1 MSCAKKGEDI
11 FPGIAEDA
19 PMDQVKVEKMGWLMR
34 LWTWL
39 FKDKRS
45 AWEQKQER
53 RFIAAVNQLKNY
65 SVTDRGGLSIDP
77 EELRERVM
85 ASREELKH
93 LVQPPS
99 SNRTTHA
106 PPFTTAP
113 STGHQGG
120 SSPSASGMD
129 DFVEVVTWR
138 RLASGAS
145 VRYVCLESLTTKQ
158 YAVTST
164 DLFSLPKNND
174 QTVLDTKANQR
185 IIRAL
190 NSADLVWFDSPS
202 AAMDSFDASI

>member
-1 MSCAKKGEDI
+1 MQFWA
-11 FPGIAEDA
+11 
-19 PMDQVKVEKMGWLMR
+19 
-34 LWTWL
+34 WL
-39 FKDKRS
+39 FEDKRS
-45 AWEQKQER
+45 AWEQKQDRQAIEA
-53 RFIAAVNQLKNY
+53 FNKLKNY
-65 SVTDRGGLSIDP
+65 SVSDRGGLSMDP
-77 EELRERVM
+77 EELRELVTTG
-85 ASREELKH
+85 REELKH

-99 SNRTTHA
+99 SNRTTHV

-113 STGHQGG
+113 LTGHQGG

-164 DLFSLPKNND
+164 DLLSLPKNND

-190 NSADLVWFDSPS
+190 SCADFGWFDSPS
-202 AAMDSFDASI
+202 AAMDAFDASI

>member
-1 MSCAKKGEDI
+1 
-11 FPGIAEDA
+11 
-19 PMDQVKVEKMGWLMR
+19 VEKMGWLMR

-106 PPFTTAP
+106 PPYTTAR